1 MFIIELAIISLI
13 SLLLVIVIG
22 FIKKL
27 NMGILALGA
36 SLIIATIFK
45 LDEKIIIE
53 AFSANIFITMAGVS
67 FYFAILTDNKTLS
80 ISANKLVYLFGKHK
94 YIVPLVIFIIG
105 AFLSSLGPG
114 PLPLLAVI
122 PVLAVPIA
130 MSTGHN
136 PVMLSI
142 IGQCGAMG
150 ARMSPLT
157 PDYAVV
163 HGLLKDFQPSSD
175 IKFYLSGIL
184 TAFVISL
191 VVFIYYKGWRLDYK
205 SDHELEKISFE
216 KEHIISLITLLILI
230 IAVIVFH
237 TNVGLTAFAMGSLLD
252 LLNIGDEK
260 EAIKKIPWGV
270 ILLVLGV
277 GMLMNIVISSG
288 GVKFMAD
295 KLSNSINKQNA
306 GPIVLFFA
314 NTISFFASGLGVVF
328 PTLVPMVLEI
338 TSSFN
343 DPNFTSELISMVIV
357 GGTFTGLS
365 PFTTAGALVMSAVST
380 DDRIS
385 KDFSQNKL
393 FMELLFLALFIILI
407 EMILSYIGIY
417 SLIFR

>member
-80 ISANKLVYLFGKHK
+80 ISANKIVYLFGKHK

-163 HGLLKDFQPSSD
+163 HGLLKDFQPASD

-205 SDHELEKISFE
+205 SDHELEKTSFE

-237 TNVGLTAFAMGSLLD
+237 TNVGLTAFAMGSLLG

-328 PTLVPMVLEI
+328 PTLIPMVLEI

-417 SLIFR
+417 SSIFR

>member
-163 HGLLKDFQPSSD
+163 HGLLKDFQPASD

-205 SDHELEKISFE
+205 SDHELEKTSFK

-237 TNVGLTAFAMGSLLD
+237 TNVGLTAFAMGSLLG

-277 GMLMNIVISSG
+277 GILMNIVISSG

-295 KLSNSINKQNA
+295 KLSTSINKKNA
-306 GPIVLFFA
+306 GPIVVFFA

-328 PTLVPMVLEI
+328 PTLIPTVLEM

-343 DPNFTSELISMVIV
+343 DPNFTSELISMVII

-385 KDFSQNKL
+385 KKFSQNKL

>member
-67 FYFAILTDNKTLS
+67 FYFAILTDNKTLNT
-80 ISANKLVYLFGKHK
+80 SASKLVYLFGKHK

-105 AFLSSLGPG
+105 VFLSSLGPG

-163 HGLLKDFQPSSD
+163 HGLLKDFQPASD

-205 SDHELEKISFE
+205 SDHELEKTSFK

-237 TNVGLTAFAMGSLLD
+237 TNVGLTAFAMGSLLG

-277 GMLMNIVISSG
+277 GILMNIVISSG

-295 KLSNSINKQNA
+295 KLSTSINKKNA
-306 GPIVLFFA
+306 GPIVVFFA

-328 PTLVPMVLEI
+328 PTLIPTVLEM

-343 DPNFTSELISMVIV
+343 DPNFTSELISMVII

-385 KDFSQNKL
+385 KKFSQNKL

>member
-1 MFIIELAIISLI
+1 
-13 SLLLVIVIG
+13 
-22 FIKKL
+22 
-27 NMGILALGA
+27 MGILALGA

-67 FYFAILTDNKTLS
+67 FYFAILTDNKTLNT
-80 ISANKLVYLFGKHK
+80 SASKLVYLFGKHK

-105 AFLSSLGPG
+105 VFLSSLGPG

-163 HGLLKDFQPSSD
+163 HGLLKDFQPASD

-205 SDHELEKISFE
+205 SDHELEKTSFK

-237 TNVGLTAFAMGSLLD
+237 TNVGLTAFAMGSLLG

-277 GMLMNIVISSG
+277 GILMNIVISSG

-295 KLSNSINKQNA
+295 KLSTSINKKNA
-306 GPIVLFFA
+306 GPIVVFFA

-328 PTLVPMVLEI
+328 PTLIPTVLEM

-343 DPNFTSELISMVIV
+343 DPNFTSELISMVII

-385 KDFSQNKL
+385 KKFSQNKL

>member
-45 LDEKIIIE
+45 LDEKLIIE

-80 ISANKLVYLFGKHK
+80 TSASKLVYLFGKHK
-94 YIVPLVIFIIG
+94 YIVPLVIFVIG

-163 HGLLKDFQPSSD
+163 HGLLKDFQPASD

-205 SDHELEKISFE
+205 SDHELEKTSFN

-230 IAVIVFH
+230 VAVIIFH
-237 TNVGLTAFAMGSLLD
+237 TNVGLTAFAMGSLLG

-277 GMLMNIVISSG
+277 GILMNIVISSG
-288 GVKFMAD
+288 GIKFMAD
-295 KLSNSINKQNA
+295 KLSTSINKQNA
-306 GPIVLFFA
+306 GPIVVFFA
-314 NTISFFASGLGVVF
+314 NSISFFASGLGVVF
-328 PTLVPMVLEI
+328 PTLVPMVLEM

-343 DPNFTSELISMVIV
+343 DPNFTSELISMVII

-385 KDFSQNKL
+385 KKFSQNKL

-417 SLIFR
+417 SFIFR

>member
-45 LDEKIIIE
+45 LDEKLIIE

-80 ISANKLVYLFGKHK
+80 TSASKLVYLFGKHK
-94 YIVPLVIFIIG
+94 YIVPLVIFVIG

-114 PLPLLAVI
+114 PLPLLAVS

-163 HGLLKDFQPSSD
+163 HGLLKDFQPASD
-175 IKFYLSGIL
+175 IKFYLSGIF

-205 SDHELEKISFE
+205 SDYELEKTSFK

-237 TNVGLTAFAMGSLLD
+237 TNVGLTAFAMGSLLG

-277 GMLMNIVISSG
+277 GILMNIVISSG
-288 GVKFMAD
+288 GIKFMAD
-295 KLSNSINKQNA
+295 KLSTSINKQNA
-306 GPIVLFFA
+306 GPIVVFFA
-314 NTISFFASGLGVVF
+314 NSISFFASGLGVVF
-328 PTLVPMVLEI
+328 PTLVPMVLEM

-343 DPNFTSELISMVIV
+343 DPNFTSELISMVII

-385 KDFSQNKL
+385 KKFSQNKL
-393 FMELLFLALFIILI
+393 FMELLFLALFLILI

>member
-45 LDEKIIIE
+45 LDEKLIIV
-53 AFSANIFITMAGVS
+53 AFSANIFITMVGVS

-80 ISANKLVYLFGKHK
+80 TSASKLVYLFGKHK

-105 AFLSSLGPG
+105 TFLSSLGPG

-163 HGLLKDFQPSSD
+163 HGLLKDFQPASD
-175 IKFYLSGIL
+175 IKFYLSGIF

-205 SDHELEKISFE
+205 SDHELEKTSFN

-230 IAVIVFH
+230 IAVIIFH
-237 TNVGLTAFAMGSLLD
+237 TNVGLTAFAMGSLLG

-260 EAIKKIPWGV
+260 EAIKRIPWGV

-277 GMLMNIVISSG
+277 GILMNIVISSG
-288 GVKFMAD
+288 GIKFMAD
-295 KLSNSINKQNA
+295 KLSTSINKQNA
-306 GPIVLFFA
+306 GPIVVFFA
-314 NTISFFASGLGVVF
+314 NSISFFASGLGVVF
-328 PTLVPMVLEI
+328 PTLVPMVLEM

-343 DPNFTSELISMVIV
+343 DPNFTSELISMVII

-365 PFTTAGALVMSAVST
+365 PFTTAGAIVMSAVST

-385 KDFSQNKL
+385 KKFSQNKL

-417 SLIFR
+417 SFIFR

>member
-45 LDEKIIIE
+45 LDEKLIIE
-53 AFSANIFITMAGVS
+53 AFSANIFITMVGVS

-80 ISANKLVYLFGKHK
+80 TSASKLVYLFGKHK

-105 AFLSSLGPG
+105 TFLSSLGPG

-163 HGLLKDFQPSSD
+163 HGLLKDFQPASD
-175 IKFYLSGIL
+175 IKFYLSGIF

-205 SDHELEKISFE
+205 SDHELEKTSFN

-230 IAVIVFH
+230 IAVIIFH
-237 TNVGLTAFAMGSLLD
+237 TNVGLTAFAMGSLLG

-260 EAIKKIPWGV
+260 EAIKRIPWGV

-277 GMLMNIVISSG
+277 GILMNIVISSG
-288 GVKFMAD
+288 GIKFMAD
-295 KLSNSINKQNA
+295 KLSTSINKQNA
-306 GPIVLFFA
+306 GPIVVFFA
-314 NTISFFASGLGVVF
+314 NSISFFASGLGVVF
-328 PTLVPMVLEI
+328 PTLVPMVLEM

-343 DPNFTSELISMVIV
+343 DPNFTSELISMVII

-365 PFTTAGALVMSAVST
+365 PFTTAGAIVMSAVST

-385 KDFSQNKL
+385 KKFSQNKL

-417 SLIFR
+417 SFIFR